1 MDFKEQYFDVW
12 QEAWIFHKQFA
23 NMDGTDK
30 EWDAVVNVSDEIVE
44 EYKNKPGYEFM
55 KNLILSILNELE
67 RVDKQR
73 QMQEVKT
80 NEKE

>member
-1 MDFKEQYFDVW
+1 MNFKEQYFDVW
-12 QEAWIFHKQFA
+12 QEAWRFHKQFA

-55 KNLILSILNELE
+55 KNLILPILNELE
-67 RVDKQR
+67 RADKQR
-73 QMQEVKT
+73 QMQEAKT